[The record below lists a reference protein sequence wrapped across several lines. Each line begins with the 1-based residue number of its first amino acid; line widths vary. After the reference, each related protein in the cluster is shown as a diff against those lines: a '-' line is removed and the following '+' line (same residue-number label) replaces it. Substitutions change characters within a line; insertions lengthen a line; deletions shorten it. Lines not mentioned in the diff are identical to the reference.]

1 MEHYSLS
8 PVAMFMNAGLVAKL
22 VMATLLLASIWT
34 WVLIIEGIYV
44 VVRVS
49 KSARAARA
57 GEPVGLLTPILA
69 VGKHAI
75 EVDLPGETIG
85 EKRERVAE
93 AMGRTAREFL
103 IYAEG
108 GVPNLAIIASVAPFI
123 GLFGTVWGIM
133 TSFAGIAQSQ
143 NTSIAIVAPGIAEAL
158 AATAYGL
165 AAAIPAAVGYNRIG
179 AAFAQTGQQVA
190 HYIEEEALS
199 LATDDNAA
207 APTPSDSM
215 NTPASE
221 SEGSREPSQSGGA
234 S

>member
-1 MEHYSLS
+1 MEFASLS
-8 PVAMFMNAGLVAKL
+8 PVAMFMNAGLVAKS
-22 VMATLLLASIWT
+22 VMATLLLTSIWT

-44 VVRVS
+44 VVRIS

-57 GEPVGLLTPILA
+57 GEPVGLLAPILA

-75 EVDLPGETIG
+75 GTDLPGETIG
-85 EKRERVAE
+85 EKRERIAE
-93 AMGRTAREFL
+93 TMGRTAREFL

-143 NTSIAIVAPGIAEAL
+143 DTSIAIVAPGIAEAL

-165 AAAIPAAVGYNRIG
+165 AAAIPAAIGYNRIG
-179 AAFAQTGQQVA
+179 AAFARTGQQVA
-190 HYIEEEALS
+190 HYIEDEALS
-199 LATDDNAA
+199 LATGDHAA
-207 APTPSDSM
+207 TPTPSDSM
-215 NTPASE
+215 DTPVSGI
-221 SEGSREPSQSGGA
+221 EGSREPSQNCSA

>member
-34 WVLIIEGIYV
+34 WVLIIEGNLRL

-75 EVDLPGETIG
+75 EVHLPRRDDW
-85 EKRERVAE
+85 REARARRR
-93 AMGRTAREFL
+93 GHGSHGREFL

-108 GVPNLAIIASVAPFI
+108 GVPDLLAIIASVAPFI

-133 TSFAGIAQSQ
+133 TSFAGIAQS
-143 NTSIAIVAPGIAEAL
+143 NSKHRHRRP
-158 AATAYGL
+158 
-165 AAAIPAAVGYNRIG
+165 R
-179 AAFAQTGQQVA
+179 
-190 HYIEEEALS
+190 H
-199 LATDDNAA
+199 
-207 APTPSDSM
+207 
-215 NTPASE
+215 
-221 SEGSREPSQSGGA
+221 R
-234 S
+234 